1 MKTPRQLELIEAA
14 IKLTAA
20 DGIQKLTIRNVASAI
35 GVSEAAVY
43 RHFESKHELLKAILA
58 YLDAMLSP
66 RFEALLES
74 KAPAFEALLSFLSD
88 LFTLLEHNTAFTL
101 MLFAEETFNVD
112 PQLQTE
118 LLSLMEGNLARRS
131 GVPGAPRPP
140 PACRHHLRLNSSL
153 GLPLAP
159 ARSKHQPHTASHAY
173 SHHAYHPVLRKVM
186 HRMERDVKL
195 CSL

>member
-1 MKTPRQLELIEAA
+1 MQTPRQLELIEAA

-118 LLSLMEGNLARRS
+118 LLSLMEDNLARL
-131 GVPGAPRPP
+131 V
-140 PACRHHLRLNSSL
+140 
-153 GLPLAP
+153 
-159 ARSKHQPHTASHAY
+159 Q
-173 SHHAYHPVLRKVM
+173 
-186 HRMERDVKL
+186 
-195 CSL
+195 

>member
-14 IKLTAA
+14 IKLTAT

-118 LLSLMEGNLARRS
+118 LLSLMEGNLARLVQFFEKAIEKS
-131 GVPGAPRPP
+131 
-140 PACRHHLRLNSSL
+140 ACRSDLDPRQLAVITFGSIRLSVSRWHLQGASTSL
-153 GLPLAP
+153 TNQATPIVNTLITLF
-159 ARSKHQPHTASHAY
+159 S
-173 SHHAYHPVLRKVM
+173 VM
-186 HRMERDVKL
+186 
-195 CSL
+195 

>member
-1 MKTPRQLELIEAA
+1 MQTPRQLELIEAA

-43 RHFESKHELLKAILA
+43 RHFESKHDLLKAILT
-58 YLDAMLSP
+58 YLNSMLSP
-66 RFEALLES
+66 RFDALLES
-74 KAPAFEALLSFLSD
+74 KAPAFEALLSFLSE

-118 LLSLMEGNLARRS
+118 LLSLMEGNLARLVLFFQKAIEK
-131 GVPGAPRPP
+131 G
-140 PACRHHLRLNSSL
+140 ACRSDLEPGHLAVITFGSIRLSVSRWHLQGANTSLTNQATPIANSLITLFS
-153 GLPLAP
+153 
-159 ARSKHQPHTASHAY
+159 
-173 SHHAYHPVLRKVM
+173 VM
-186 HRMERDVKL
+186 
-195 CSL
+195 

>member
-14 IKLTAA
+14 IKLTAT

-118 LLSLMEGNLARRS
+118 LLSLMEGNLARLVQFFQKAIEK
-131 GVPGAPRPP
+131 G
-140 PACRHHLRLNSSL
+140 ACRSD
-153 GLPLAP
+153 LAP
-159 ARSKHQPHTASHAY
+159 LQLAVITFGSIRLSVSRWHLQGASTSLTNQATPIVNTLITLF
-173 SHHAYHPVLRKVM
+173 SVM
-186 HRMERDVKL
+186 
-195 CSL
+195 